1 MATVPQ
7 VPVASA
13 SGEAFLSYYYRAR
26 YYDPQDGRF
35 LAEDPLEFI
44 GGDLDL
50 YAYVWDNPTN
60 LVDPSGRWGFGGVVG
75 GSAGAGLGVGAVATG
90 SAGAGVFGGKGGGD
104 CSCPNSGQNSPV
116 TTGGFA
122 SGGAFAGVGPHG
134 PRYPDPPGSRSSN
147 SGYVLGYG
155 ASVGAGLFG
164 TNAKSV
170 CDLSGPF
177 KTLTIGAGVLLG
189 GEVTIAWSGGTYY
202 VSASVTASPLPV
214 PSAMGSLIN
223 TNTGVKPFSGSHCG
237 CK

>member
-90 SAGAGVFGGKGGGD
+90 SAGAGAGRTGGG
-104 CSCPNSGQNSPV
+104 
-116 TTGGFA
+116 
-122 SGGAFAGVGPHG
+122 
-134 PRYPDPPGSRSSN
+134 
-147 SGYVLGYG
+147 
-155 ASVGAGLFG
+155 
-164 TNAKSV
+164 
-170 CDLSGPF
+170 
-177 KTLTIGAGVLLG
+177 
-189 GEVTIAWSGGTYY
+189 
-202 VSASVTASPLPV
+202 
-214 PSAMGSLIN
+214 
-223 TNTGVKPFSGSHCG
+223 
-237 CK
+237 